1 MKPHEKL
8 GVAIADAG
16 YAWTPEMRS
25 AWEELDRQQDRIAE
39 LKKQNEALEQLRP
52 YWAKGFS
59 NDSVAAQCTVSA
71 MSELHKLLGANN
83 QTDAVIKIKQQQ
95 KRIAELEKQC
105 EPIAIVNT
113 NCENNI
119 QWYINDIKKYNG
131 YFLFVNAQTKPL
143 SDEAIEEVIRK
154 HWNKEYGNR
163 NMLTL
168 CKAVLE
174 EANK

>member
-1 MKPHEKL
+1 MNAYEL
-8 GVAIADAG
+8 AD
-16 YAWTPEMRS
+16 WLTEHSFLKDTEM
-25 AWEELDRQQDRIAE
+25 AMMPVINMLRQQAD
-39 LKKQNEALEQLRP
+39 K
-52 YWAKGFS
+52 
-59 NDSVAAQCTVSA
+59 
-71 MSELHKLLGANN
+71 
-83 QTDAVIKIKQQQ
+83 
-95 KRIAELEKQC
+95 IAELEKQC

-143 SDEAIEEVIRK
+143 SDEEIEEVINK
-154 HWNKEYGNR
+154 HWNREYGNR

-168 CKAVLE
+168 CKAVLA